1 MKLEDLGRTADHLD
15 RTFRGHCARLDRD
28 LPWFAQFALQDDDR
42 CAEYFVGHA
51 TSTAERILDWR
62 HPLALA
68 AAQVE
73 VGDPVELPAPFA
85 QGTKVIIERA
95 EVKADGRRLTLVRL
109 VLPDGAFT
117 LISTPEGF
125 VDPERVAVARST
137 SGDLDD
143 VIGRLTPAQFKLIT
157 SSRTAP
163 LIIQGRAGSGKTSVG
178 LYRLAWLTH
187 AEAESETTVVP
198 PGRILMVM
206 FNKALKTY
214 VERTTRSLGLGGVR
228 LDTYHAWALTEVRR
242 GYGGHLTPSGEL
254 SAKHP
259 NVVRLKKQLGILK
272 AVEAYVARQTRSVEA
287 WLAGKLAPYDLQGTW
302 LASIHESTV
311 PLAQRLIR
319 AREAALARRAE
330 TTEPAVVARLTQI
343 HAVLAHA
350 VSRLIGYKDELLSIL
365 TDRDLL
371 AAHLP
376 QASAADLDEL
386 VAYQTALQRRAPGD
400 RHAGPT
406 VDFEDL
412 AILLRLMQLKH
423 GGLPNAKQDDT
434 VDLYEHV
441 LIDEAQDFG
450 AVELTAILGA
460 VRSRTGVTIVGD
472 ANQKIIPEADFM
484 GWDALAR
491 ELGVSGATVARLEVP
506 HRSTAPIMA
515 LADALVGDSSHS
527 AARAGLTPR
536 LSIVPSGQ
544 IDRLVSALR
553 GFLAERPNAHVA
565 VVCGRA
571 REVEAVL
578 GEVSARL
585 RGDGVSVR
593 IGQREAFSFSPGVTV
608 TNLRQIKGLEFD
620 AVFALD
626 VNDDRYPSDDQ
637 GRRWLYTLIT
647 RAKDVVHLFSTGAP
661 ATLLQPAI
669 DAGRVA
675 LDAAEDIPVFD
686 PASDTDEP
694 F

>member
-1 MKLEDLGRTADHLD
+1 VA
-15 RTFRGHCARLDRD
+15 CA
-28 LPWFAQFALQDDDR
+28 
-42 CAEYFVGHA
+42 
-51 TSTAERILDWR
+51 ST
-62 HPLALA
+62 
-68 AAQVE
+68 
-73 VGDPVELPAPFA
+73 
-85 QGTKVIIERA
+85 
-95 EVKADGRRLTLVRL
+95 
-109 VLPDGAFT
+109 
-117 LISTPEGF
+117 
-125 VDPERVAVARST
+125 
-137 SGDLDD
+137 
-143 VIGRLTPAQFKLIT
+143 
-157 SSRTAP
+157 
-163 LIIQGRAGSGKTSVG
+163 
-178 LYRLAWLTH
+178 
-187 AEAESETTVVP
+187 
-198 PGRILMVM
+198 
-206 FNKALKTY
+206 
-214 VERTTRSLGLGGVR
+214 RTTRGRSPRCGAGTAGN
-228 LDTYHAWALTEVRR
+228 WA
-242 GYGGHLTPSGEL
+242 PSGDL

-272 AVEAYVARQTRSVEA
+272 AVEAYVARQTRTVEA

-302 LASIHESTV
+302 LASIHGSTAPV
-311 PLAQRLIR
+311 AQRLIR

-330 TTEPAVVARLTQI
+330 TTEPAAVARLTQI

-365 TDRDLL
+365 TDRELL

-376 QASAADLDEL
+376 QASAVEIDEL
-386 VAYQTALQRRAPGD
+386 VAYQTALQRRAAGD

-423 GGLPNAKQDDT
+423 GGLPNAKQDET

-450 AVELTAILGA
+450 AVELTATLGA

-491 ELGVSGATVARLEVP
+491 ELGVGGATVARLEVP

-515 LADALVGDSSHS
+515 LADALVGD
-527 AARAGLTPR
+527 APQAGRAGLTPR
-536 LSIVPSGQ
+536 LSVVPPEGQ
-544 IDRLVSALR
+544 IDRLASAVR

-571 REVEAVL
+571 REVDAVL

-585 RGDGVSVR
+585 RGDGLSVR
-593 IGQREAFSFSPGVTV
+593 VGQREAFSFSPGVTV

-637 GRRWLYTLIT
+637 GRRWLYTLDHAREGRGASVQHRGAGDAVAACHRLRVSSPST
-647 RAKDVVHLFSTGAP
+647 RPKTSPSSTRRVIPTNRSERGAP
-661 ATLLQPAI
+661 QNPMRGPRSSRRPRSAASARSASAKASGVGAVPTSANCRRAALTSPA
-669 DAGRVA
+669 DT
-675 LDAAEDIPVFD
+675 PVSV
-686 PASDTDEP
+686 PSRTRETRRG
-694 F
+694 